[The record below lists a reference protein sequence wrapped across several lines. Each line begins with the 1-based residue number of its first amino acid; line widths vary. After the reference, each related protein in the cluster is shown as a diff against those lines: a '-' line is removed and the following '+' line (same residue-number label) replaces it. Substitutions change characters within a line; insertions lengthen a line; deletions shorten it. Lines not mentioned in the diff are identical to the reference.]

1 MCGAAGALMGAQQPP
16 LEQGRDEMNARQ
28 QLVRRLGVLGQVRN
42 PVPVAVRLHAVV
54 ARPAIRVHLTARLD
68 DVVDESLEAL
78 RRRVRH
84 AAQPN
89 PAEPLPNILGSDDN
103 QGFFLGSAATDAI
116 LEAPDVRLVHFDV
129 AGEPVPAGPHHRP
142 SQFVQPGPGRL
153 VAAQAQHLLQR
164 QRARPGLLTGDGPHR
179 SKPDGERAAGVL
191 EDRPS
196 RDGRLAA
203 TGGTL
208 EQPAAQPARPSAGHT
223 PGSGIRLASAAEPSR
238 PDTPPRTRTARRT
251 RPDSWG
257 NPPRGPYATYWGY
270 LSQ

>member
-1 MCGAAGALMGAQQPP
+1 ML
-16 LEQGRDEMNARQ
+16 
-28 QLVRRLGVLGQVRN
+28 
-42 PVPVAVRLHAVV
+42 
-54 ARPAIRVHLTARLD
+54 HLTARLD

-89 PAEPLPNILGSDDN
+89 PAEPLPDILGSDDN
-103 QGFFLGSAATDAI
+103 QGFFLGSAATEAI

-208 EQPAAQPARPSAGHT
+208 EQPAAHRPGLLLATRRAAESVC
-223 PGSGIRLASAAEPSR
+223 ASAAEPSR
-238 PDTPPRTRTARRT
+238 AARHARSS
-251 RPDSWG
+251 RPELRVELE
-257 NPPRGPYATYWGY
+257 P
-270 LSQ
+270 